1 MEQMKQ
7 SMRNRLFAL
16 IISLLLVCSSCFTVS
31 ALAAGNSDFEIDG
44 TVLVKY
50 HGKGGEVTVPDG
62 IEILGKWAFDDT
74 EVTKVNLPETLKE
87 IENYCFFSCDKLTK
101 ITLPASLRKIGT
113 AQAFAYNTALE
124 SIDVAEGNQF
134 FVSVDGVLFNRSKT
148 KLLYYPAGKK
158 GGEYAIPEGTETIYA
173 SSISATSLTAIDLPA
188 SLTDFSYNVHFS
200 NNPDLK
206 EIRVAEGNLSY
217 RSIDG
222 MLFDKKGT
230 TLLFY
235 PAGRKQETLGANDF
249 PAGMKAISAY
259 AFQHAQHLKNVTIP
273 NGIPA
278 IHWMCFTFSPS
289 LESVTLPES
298 VKEIGGYAF
307 ANNPNLKQ
315 VTILNPNAVIEDLE
329 GEGNYN
335 IFDNSPNAVLCGYA
349 GSTAQAYAQKRGLNF
364 KAMGDPAKI
373 KAFVARCYK
382 IILGR
387 DADEGGMSTWSG
399 ELASGRKAAAEII
412 EQFVASTEFKNKN
425 VSKADA
431 VEILYK
437 AMLDRPSD
445 SAGKASWVAQ
455 LESGKPLQ
463 AVINGFCGSAEFGN
477 LCQNYGIK
485 PGTVT
490 VPDTQPEEQQ
500 PAASDEQIKAYV
512 SRCYKIVL
520 GRDAD
525 EGGMKTWV
533 NELNSGRKAAA
544 EIIDQFVSSAEF
556 KNKKVSNAD
565 AVEILYKAMLDRPS
579 DSAGKASWL
588 TQLDSGKPL
597 QVVINGFCGSAEF
610 GNLCKTYGINPGTVS
625 VPDTQPEPQQPAAS
639 NEKIQ
644 AFVSR
649 CYKIVLGRDADEG
662 GMNTW
667 SGELASGRKAA
678 AEIIEQLVASSEFQN
693 KKVSNADAVEIL
705 YKAMLGRGSD
715 AKGKAD
721 WVGKL
726 EGGQPLTAVINGFC
740 GSTEFKTICDSYGI
754 KPGTVNVGTMKAQAE
769 ETLSGQAEEAAPA
782 VKTTANQNVTKVE
795 IVNASETDANL
806 GTAVQA
812 IYVNEE
818 KAKEFIGRCY
828 RSILGR
834 EASQAELDSWIS
846 QMLNGSKTPDQI
858 ARGFLFSG
866 EFESRNIGGEELV
879 KILYRVYMNRE
890 ADAEGLA
897 TWTQK
902 LNEGTSLQEL
912 LNTFSRTGEFKAVV
926 KNMAN

>member
-1 MEQMKQ
+1 
-7 SMRNRLFAL
+7 MRNRFLAL

-315 VTILNPNAVIEDLE
+315 VTILNPNAVIEELE

-335 IFDNSPNAVLCGYA
+335 IFDESPNAVLCGYA

-455 LESGKPLQ
+455 L
-463 AVINGFCGSAEFGN
+463 
-477 LCQNYGIK
+477 
-485 PGTVT
+485 
-490 VPDTQPEEQQ
+490 
-500 PAASDEQIKAYV
+500 
-512 SRCYKIVL
+512 
-520 GRDAD
+520 
-525 EGGMKTWV
+525 
-533 NELNSGRKAAA
+533 
-544 EIIDQFVSSAEF
+544 
-556 KNKKVSNAD
+556 
-565 AVEILYKAMLDRPS
+565 
-579 DSAGKASWL
+579 
-588 TQLDSGKPL
+588 DSGKPL

-649 CYKIVLGRDADEG
+649 CYKIILGRDADEG

-678 AEIIEQLVASSEFQN
+678 AEIIEQFVASAEFQN
-693 KKVSNADAVEIL
+693 KKHGNPDAVEIL

-740 GSTEFKTICDSYGI
+740 GSTEFTAICDSYGI
-754 KPGTVNVGTMKAQAE
+754 KPGTVKVETTKAQAE

-834 EASQAELDSWIS
+834 EASQDELDSWIG
-846 QMLNGSKTPDQI
+846 QMLNGSRTPDQI

-866 EFESRNIGGEELV
+866 EFENRNVGSEELV

-897 TWTQK
+897 TWKQK
-902 LNEGTSLQEL
+902 LDEGTSLQEL

>member
-1 MEQMKQ
+1 MKK
-7 SMRNRLFAL
+7 LLVFAVA
-16 IISLLLVCSSCFTVS
+16 LLLCIAIMSPVLAEYGYTYVSKIPMAVDFTFRVEFDSRGLAYVVTDYPYQSTGATQMILVYTKDNKQEEVPLVYTFDENNTFIGHAYYSGHDTIADEYVASKQIQDGTLELEDKIYICTSHNNAKVDWVLYYSISKKAYVQYDEKTFSQGYNAMGAGGVHKRISYTNGKMSSVDAYARIDEGDLHLLYDNNGNIESAYVS
-31 ALAAGNSDFEIDG
+31 LYKGANKGSYDYDKSTGRFGGKTLTELGFSENDINIPALAAFG
-44 TVLVKY
+44 TK
-50 HGKGGEVTVPDG
+50 PD
-62 IEILGKWAFDDT
+62 
-74 EVTKVNLPETLKE
+74 P
-87 IENYCFFSCDKLTK
+87 DKTR
-101 ITLPASLRKIGT
+101 A
-113 AQAFAYNTALE
+113 
-124 SIDVAEGNQF
+124 
-134 FVSVDGVLFNRSKT
+134 FVS
-148 KLLYYPAGKK
+148 
-158 GGEYAIPEGTETIYA
+158 
-173 SSISATSLTAIDLPA
+173 
-188 SLTDFSYNVHFS
+188 
-200 NNPDLK
+200 
-206 EIRVAEGNLSY
+206 
-217 RSIDG
+217 
-222 MLFDKKGT
+222 
-230 TLLFY
+230 
-235 PAGRKQETLGANDF
+235 
-249 PAGMKAISAY
+249 
-259 AFQHAQHLKNVTIP
+259 
-273 NGIPA
+273 
-278 IHWMCFTFSPS
+278 
-289 LESVTLPES
+289 
-298 VKEIGGYAF
+298 
-307 ANNPNLKQ
+307 
-315 VTILNPNAVIEDLE
+315 
-329 GEGNYN
+329 
-335 IFDNSPNAVLCGYA
+335 
-349 GSTAQAYAQKRGLNF
+349 
-364 KAMGDPAKI
+364 
-373 KAFVARCYK
+373 RCYQ

-387 DADEGGMSTWSG
+387 DADKTGLNTWYN

-412 EQFVASTEFKNKN
+412 DQFVSSDEFKNKKL
-425 VSKADA
+425 SKADA

-437 AMLDRPSD
+437 AMLDRASD

-512 SRCYKIVL
+512 TRCYKIIL

-525 EGGMKTWV
+525 EGGLKTWV

-544 EIIDQFVSSAEF
+544 EIIDQFVISAEF

-588 TQLDSGKPL
+588 TQLESGKPL
-597 QVVINGFCGSAEF
+597 QAVINGFCGSAEF
-610 GNLCKTYGINPGTVS
+610 GNLCQTYGINPGTVS

-782 VKTTANQNVTKVE
+782 MKKTTGENVTKVE

-828 RSILGR
+828 RCILGR
-834 EASQAELDSWIS
+834 EASASELDSWIS
-846 QMLNGSKTPDQI
+846 QMLNGSRTPDQI

-866 EFESRNIGGEELV
+866 EFQGRNIGNEELV
-879 KILYRVYMNRE
+879 KILYRVYLNRE
-890 ADAEGLA
+890 ADADGLA
-897 TWTQK
+897 AWTQK